1 MFGKMESTYT
11 KGLLSMILGSYEN
24 TRRKL
29 VIQSEENIHIQLL
42 AFKSIFYVI
51 ILCRLEP
58 FWQLN
63 VNTVCF

>member
-1 MFGKMESTYT
+1 
-11 KGLLSMILGSYEN
+11 MILGSYEK

-29 VIQSEENIHIQLL
+29 VIQENMIQENIHIQLL

-51 ILCRLEP
+51 IKFLCRLEP

>member
-1 MFGKMESTYT
+1 
-11 KGLLSMILGSYEN
+11 MILGSYEK

-29 VIQSEENIHIQLL
+29 VIQENMIQENIHIQLL

-51 ILCRLEP
+51 ILFRLEP